1 MLLAPSA
8 REEHEGERNMRG
20 GGEEHD
26 AGEEEGD
33 AKQKP
38 PGLPGVVVRS
48 AGSGL
53 VALALH
59 ALAHQ
64 LAGPADGVGALAGAA
79 LGGLL
84 VIAAELHFAE
94 DPFALH
100 FLLQDAQR
108 LIDVVFTNENLHF
121 DRFLP
126 YVRGRPGTAPG
137 AIMRRRRYHR
147 AEPLERGVE
156 APVGHHI
163 SLMSAENTP
172 ETPPA
177 GDPHAPLPAP
187 LPPAIAAAPAFDGW
201 TRGALS
207 AAARQLAL
215 PAGEADR
222 LFPGGPGQ
230 VPSHVSGPARLRTGA
245 DLRYGGG

>member
-38 PGLPGVVVRS
+38 HGLPGVVVRS

-64 LAGPADGVGALAGAA
+64 LAGPADGLGALAGAA

-156 APVGHHI
+156 APLGHHI
-163 SLMSAENTP
+163 SLMSAKKTP

-177 GDPHAPLPAP
+177 GHPRAPPRDRLADAMAADAVFHAR
-187 LPPAIAAAPAFDGW
+187 
-201 TRGALS
+201 TRGPLS
-207 AAARQLAL
+207 AAPPQLPF
-215 PAGEADR
+215 PA
-222 LFPGGPGQ
+222 
-230 VPSHVSGPARLRTGA
+230 PA
-245 DLRYGGG
+245 

>member
-1 MLLAPSA
+1 MLLCPSGGG
-8 REEHEGERNMRG
+8 EHERERNMRG

-38 PGLPGVVVRS
+38 HGLPGVVVRS
-48 AGSGL
+48 AGSRL

-64 LAGPADGVGALAGAA
+64 LAGPADGLGALAGAA
-79 LGGLL
+79 LGGLF
-84 VIAAELHFAE
+84 VITAELHFAE

-126 YVRGRPGTAPG
+126 CMRGRPGTVPG
-137 AIMRRRRYHR
+137 AIRRRRRDHR
-147 AEPLERGVE
+147 AEPLGRPGGTPIF
-156 APVGHHI
+156 A
-163 SLMSAENTP
+163 SMSAENTP
-172 ETPPA
+172 EMPQA
-177 GDPHAPLPAP
+177 SDPD
-187 LPPAIAAAPAFDGW
+187 AALRDRLADTLAAEAVFDGW
-201 TRGALS
+201 TRAALS
-207 AAARQLAL
+207 TAARQLEL
-215 PAGEADR
+215 PAGQADR
-222 LFPGGPGQ
+222 LF
-230 VPSHVSGPARLRTGA
+230 A
-245 DLRYGGG
+245 D